1 MTRPVSLLPVLLA
14 ATALASACSGRLE
27 HAPRADHEAAA
38 DSAAEQGDLAAAEGF
53 TSEAERTRAMEER
66 AAELEQ
72 SLRAAMTEASTD
84 EERQRAY
91 EEFEQG
97 RLELEEMA
105 ESAPADDEGDAYGE
119 PPLR

>member
-1 MTRPVSLLPVLLA
+1 MPVRRPLALVLSTVSVLA
-14 ATALASACSGRLE
+14 ACSGRLE
-27 HAPRADHEAAA
+27 RAPRGDETAAA
-38 DSAAEQGDLAAAEGF
+38 AEAGGSAAEETF
-53 TSEAERTRAMEER
+53 SSEAERTRAMEER
-66 AAELEQ
+66 AAELES
-72 SLRAAMTEASTD
+72 SLQQAMEEAATD

-119 PPLR
+119 PPAP